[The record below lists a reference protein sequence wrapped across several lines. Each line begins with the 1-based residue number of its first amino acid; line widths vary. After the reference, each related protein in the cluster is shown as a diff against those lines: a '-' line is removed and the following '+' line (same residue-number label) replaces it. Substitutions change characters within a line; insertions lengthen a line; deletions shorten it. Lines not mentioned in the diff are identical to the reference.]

1 MGASAVYTLLF
12 VGNVALFFLWVNYI
26 LKALKGECPHCGK

>member
-12 VGNVALFFLWVNYI
+12 VGNAALFFLWVHYI
-26 LKALKGECPHCGK
+26 LKALRGECPHCGK